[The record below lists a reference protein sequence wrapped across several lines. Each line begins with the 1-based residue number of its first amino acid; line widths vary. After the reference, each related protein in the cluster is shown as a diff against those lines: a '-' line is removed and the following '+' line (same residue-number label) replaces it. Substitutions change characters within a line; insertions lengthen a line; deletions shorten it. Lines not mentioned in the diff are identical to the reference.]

1 MNEQELANLHK
12 EWQEELK
19 KYRVGYS
26 DEEKEAI
33 TEYAKIARTQTKE
46 GVVPWSVLV
55 KKIEERFGYKVPTRT
70 VGTWVSE
77 Y

>member
-1 MNEQELANLHK
+1 
-12 EWQEELK
+12 
-19 KYRVGYS
+19 
-26 DEEKEAI
+26 
-33 TEYAKIARTQTKE
+33 
-46 GVVPWSVLV
+46 VVPWSVLV